1 MPRQVRHK
9 DKSQLGHLNMQRISS
24 TKPPVYSVVAVKG
37 NQEPIQLG
45 MFDGIDHAKAIADEN
60 TVENVFCIVYSEQNR
75 IVYSTER

>member
-1 MPRQVRHK
+1 M
-9 DKSQLGHLNMQRISS
+9 
-24 TKPPVYSVVAVKG
+24 YSVVAVKA

-45 MFDGIDHAKAIADEN
+45 MFDGLDHAKAVADEN

>member
-9 DKSQLGHLNMQRISS
+9 DKSQLGHLNMQRMSS
-24 TKPPVYSVVAVKG
+24 TRPPVYSVIAVKS

-45 MFDGIDHAKAIADEN
+45 LFDGIDHAKAIADEH
-60 TVENVFCIVYSEQNR
+60 TVENVFCIVYSDQNR